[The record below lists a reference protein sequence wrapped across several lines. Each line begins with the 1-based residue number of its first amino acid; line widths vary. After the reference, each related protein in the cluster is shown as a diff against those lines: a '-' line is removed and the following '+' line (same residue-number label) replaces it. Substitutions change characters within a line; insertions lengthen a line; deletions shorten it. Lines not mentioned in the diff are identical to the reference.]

1 MKMSFD
7 FAIHWLYAIIWS
19 LLAISGFSM
28 VSAKHGW
35 LLDFNYATADYV
47 HRTAAV
53 AFVIVML
60 ISIIHEIYREIINNN
75 KQLGWFIIGRTGY
88 QLFTFIMSLI
98 LIITGVIIWICMEF
112 NIKAVAFSML
122 IHEYASYVALA
133 SLIWHI
139 YKKAHILIWPKDKNS
154 KNKVKE

>member
-1 MKMSFD
+1 MKMRFD

-19 LLAISGFSM
+19 LLGISGFSM

-35 LLDFNYATADYV
+35 LLNFNYATADYV
-47 HRTAAV
+47 HRTAAA

-60 ISIIHEIYREIINNN
+60 ISIVHEIYRKIINDN
-75 KQLGWFIIGRTGY
+75 KHLAWFIIGRTGY
-88 QLFTFIMSLI
+88 QLFTFIMTLV
-98 LIITGVIIWICMEF
+98 LIITGAIIWICMEF
-112 NIKAVAFSML
+112 NIKAVAFSMV

-139 YKKAHILIWPKDKNS
+139 YKKTHILIWPK
-154 KNKVKE
+154 KNKNKS